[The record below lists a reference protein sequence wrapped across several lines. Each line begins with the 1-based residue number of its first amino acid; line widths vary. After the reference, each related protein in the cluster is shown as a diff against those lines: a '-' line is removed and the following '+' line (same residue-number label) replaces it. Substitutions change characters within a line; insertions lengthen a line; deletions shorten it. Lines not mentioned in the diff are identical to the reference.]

1 MAGLDSY
8 AKLLNEQ
15 GGIGGRRV
23 RVISY
28 DDRLD
33 PTQVLTNVKRFV
45 ERDQVFAIFSLW
57 SDSAL
62 EYVTQKGVPVLT
74 MGVTAPPYSSK
85 YPTVVPLQANVLTW
99 NQQLAE
105 AVTQHMNIKPKR
117 IGIIYDTTLFDER
130 PYLPYFKETWAEF
143 GAEVVALEPMNL
155 SDGDCTS
162 IALKMRSAEVDF
174 WNFETLAWPLCIT
187 AMDRIGWKP
196 PLGMGGWPASAAG
209 VGNIVGPSVAGI
221 IAMNIADQPDG
232 SPRVKNAAHDEY
244 AKTVAKYYPKMNNQG
259 ALESSATLGYYT
271 GMRLFA
277 DALKAI
283 GPNYTRQAVLGWLN
297 GVKNYDLGIQPV
309 IKGLAADCKQG
320 TAETWWAPWQWDKQK
335 NEAFRKPAT
344 PYVGTGPLRGQVRR
358 PLLRHPDRR
367 QDRRQVGAHPMRE
380 ADRLGPLH
388 GIRVVEMGT
397 HVAGPF
403 AGQLLGDFGA
413 EVIKVEQ
420 PDAGDPM
427 RQWGPVRPQG
437 LSLWWPILA
446 RNKKSITV
454 DLRQREGQLLVRRLI
469 TETADVLLE
478 NFRPGTLEKWGLGP
492 EALQQQRPEL
502 IVARV
507 SGYGQTGPYARRAGF
522 GSIGEAMGGIRH
534 VTGFP
539 DRPPAR
545 SGVSLGDALAG
556 VFTAL
561 GVVMSLLERERGRAA
576 TGEGRGQ
583 VVDVAIY
590 EAVLTLMES
599 LLPDYQLGDH
609 TRGRSGSVLPNVA
622 PSNLYETADGVMVLI
637 AANADAPFRRLAEVM
652 GQPELADD
660 PRYATHLA
668 RGERADELDIL
679 IENWTRGF
687 GAAELV
693 DLLAEHG
700 VPAGS
705 STRPTRCWPTRT
717 SPPGRTSSGTT
728 TRRWASSPCRRPAR
742 A

>member
-1 MAGLDSY
+1 MRKFAVVLLLCLVTAACGSRRSPEEAAQIRATRAAAAQPETGGSQSDESAAGAYEPGAAGEPSAAPATPDPGAAAPSAAPAPGSAPAPSGVTATTRAPAAAAAGGPTATRAPAPPAARSAAPAPAPGQPAPAPAAGGPAKYDPGIDDKEIRIGLTGPLSGIFGFYGEEMVTGLDSY

-15 GGIGGRRV
+15 GGIGGRRI

-33 PTQVLTNVKRFV
+33 PTQVLTNVKRLV
-45 ERDQVFAIFSLW
+45 ERDQVFALFSLW

-117 IGIIYDTTLFDER
+117 IGIIYDTALFDER
-130 PYLPYFKETWAEF
+130 PYLPYFKESWAEF

-283 GPNYTRQAVLGWLN
+283 GPNFTRQALLSWLN

-309 IKGLAADCKQG
+309 IKGLAANCKQG
-320 TAETWWAPWQWDKQK
+320 TGETWWAPWQWDKGK

-344 PYVGTGPLRGQVRR
+344 PYVGTG
-358 PLLRHPDRR
+358 
-367 QDRRQVGAHPMRE
+367 
-380 ADRLGPLH
+380 
-388 GIRVVEMGT
+388 
-397 HVAGPF
+397 
-403 AGQLLGDFGA
+403 
-413 EVIKVEQ
+413 
-420 PDAGDPM
+420 
-427 RQWGPVRPQG
+427 
-437 LSLWWPILA
+437 
-446 RNKKSITV
+446 
-454 DLRQREGQLLVRRLI
+454 
-469 TETADVLLE
+469 
-478 NFRPGTLEKWGLGP
+478 
-492 EALQQQRPEL
+492 
-502 IVARV
+502 
-507 SGYGQTGPYARRAGF
+507 
-522 GSIGEAMGGIRH
+522 
-534 VTGFP
+534 
-539 DRPPAR
+539 
-545 SGVSLGDALAG
+545 
-556 VFTAL
+556 
-561 GVVMSLLERERGRAA
+561 
-576 TGEGRGQ
+576 
-583 VVDVAIY
+583 
-590 EAVLTLMES
+590 
-599 LLPDYQLGDH
+599 
-609 TRGRSGSVLPNVA
+609 
-622 PSNLYETADGVMVLI
+622 
-637 AANADAPFRRLAEVM
+637 
-652 GQPELADD
+652 
-660 PRYATHLA
+660 
-668 RGERADELDIL
+668 
-679 IENWTRGF
+679 
-687 GAAELV
+687 
-693 DLLAEHG
+693 
-700 VPAGS
+700 
-705 STRPTRCWPTRT
+705 
-717 SPPGRTSSGTT
+717 
-728 TRRWASSPCRRPAR
+728 RWAAKYGGPCFVTQIADKIVGK
-742 A
+742 